1 MKFHM
6 NGFTWIISIV
16 AYIYYAYSLY
26 VIAQKTGHEDNAWIA
41 WIPIINIFLMLRIT
55 NEPMWWFILM
65 LIPIVNVVIGIII
78 WMKIAEARNKP
89 NWWGILLLVPFVNL
103 IVPGYLAFSD

>member
-1 MKFHM
+1 M
-6 NGFTWIISIV
+6 NGLTWIISIV
-16 AYIYYAYSLY
+16 VYIYYAYSLY
-26 VIAQKTGHEDNAWIA
+26 VIAQKTGHEDNAWMA
-41 WIPIINIFLMLRIT
+41 WIPIINIFLMLKIA

-65 LIPIVNVVIGIII
+65 LIPIVNIVIGIII